1 MKFEDNFTNYEIP
14 KILIDLFTFQN
25 ENNCFRMY
33 SKGFGLRFEN
43 NNNFFLEKFNK
54 TFIPFASANSTGS
67 TYGFWITNSSK
78 NLVDFPIVM
87 FGDEGGVNLIAENIF
102 ILLANLTLDFEPDI
116 EYYSNAISFYTED
129 YEKSEYL
136 DKYKNWLKQNSIEFN
151 NKSIKELDR
160 EIKLLQNKHKLE
172 FEVWKTKYYDNI

>member
-1 MKFEDNFTNYEIP
+1 
-14 KILIDLFTFQN
+14 
-25 ENNCFRMY
+25 
-33 SKGFGLRFEN
+33 
-43 NNNFFLEKFNK
+43 
-54 TFIPFASANSTGS
+54 
-67 TYGFWITNSSK
+67 
-78 NLVDFPIVM
+78 M